1 VFLFIHLQKGG
12 WRSSKLA
19 MMQPQPFNIK
29 PVNLHTTLTKKVPS
43 LSINQNLER
52 LSNACG
58 VTGRESQVRDLMVEL
73 LKPYADE
80 IQIDKLENVI
90 AIKKGKPKKP
100 KIMLAAHMDEIGLM
114 VKTITKEGFLQFS
127 KMGGIDDRILPAQ
140 KVTVYT
146 AKNTYPGIIGS
157 KPPHIQKEEER
168 KKIISFDE
176 LFIDVG
182 AANREDAQSMGVAVG
197 DSVSF
202 DTTYQ
207 TLGEDAAL
215 GKAFDNR
222 AGCVTMIEAMRLME
236 KTECTVFA
244 VGTVQEE
251 VGLRGAATAAFGV
264 DPDLAIVLDVTIA
277 GDVPGVREFDTTVKM
292 GKGPALTISDSGLI
306 THPKIL
312 RWFIDTAQQQKI
324 PYQIES
330 GLLGS
335 TDAARI
341 SITRQG
347 IPSGTISIPTRYIH
361 SPCGMLNLK
370 DIENAAKLTAAAIK
384 TATKHF

>member
-1 VFLFIHLQKGG
+1 
-12 WRSSKLA
+12 
-19 MMQPQPFNIK
+19 M
-29 PVNLHTTLTKKVPS
+29 S
-43 LSINQNLER
+43 LNQNLEK

-58 VTGRESQVRDLMVEL
+58 VVGRENQVRTLLVEM

-80 IQIDKLENVI
+80 IQIDRMENVI
-90 AIKKGKPKKP
+90 AVKKGKPKAP
-100 KIMLAAHMDEIGLM
+100 KIMLAAHMDEVGLM
-114 VKTITKEGFLQFS
+114 VKTINKDGFLQFS

-140 KVTVYT
+140 KVVIHTKKT
-146 AKNTYPGIIGS
+146 IYPGIIGS

-168 KKIISFDE
+168 KKIINLDA

-182 AANREDAQSMGVAVG
+182 AENKEDAINRGIAIGDAVA
-197 DSVSF
+197 F
-202 DTTYQ
+202 DVQYNK
-207 TLGEDAAL
+207 LGRDVVM

-222 AGCVTMIEAMRLME
+222 AGCAAMVETMKLLE
-236 KTECTVFA
+236 KTECTVCA

-264 DPDLAIVLDVTIA
+264 DPDLALALDVTFA
-277 GDVPGVREFDTTVKM
+277 GDVPGVREYDTSVKM

-312 RWFIDTAQQQKI
+312 RWLQDTAEKEKI
-324 PYQIES
+324 LIQLES

-361 SPCGMLNLK
+361 SPVGVLSLK
-370 DIENAAKLTAAAIK
+370 DVEESAKLAAAAIRK
-384 TATKHF
+384 AAKYF